1 MFPHL
6 HYSPDLAPPDF
17 HLFPKLKI
25 FLGGLGFSTM
35 EEQTDEEEGYF
46 AGLEESHFRDGIK
59 ELEHRWNKYINLQ
72 GDYVGK

>member
-1 MFPHL
+1 MLPHL
-6 HYSPDLAPPDF
+6 PYSPGLAPSDF

-25 FLGGLGFSTM
+25 ILKT
-35 EEQTDEEEGYF
+35 EELTSEVEGYF